1 MRRALTILRSV
12 EAKAVR
18 GLKLFLWPSSEEEE
32 EDCFYL
38 QHALL
43 SHTEGGPR
51 VCLCTQVF
59 T

>member
-1 MRRALTILRSV
+1 MH
-12 EAKAVR
+12 R
-18 GLKLFLWPSSEEEE
+18 GVAPDVLCEEEE

-43 SHTEGGPR
+43 SHMEGGPR